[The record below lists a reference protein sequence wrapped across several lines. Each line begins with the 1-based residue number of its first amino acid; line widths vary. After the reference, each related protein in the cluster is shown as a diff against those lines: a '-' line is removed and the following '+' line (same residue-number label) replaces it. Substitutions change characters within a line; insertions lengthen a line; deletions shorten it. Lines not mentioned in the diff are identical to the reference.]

1 MDPSNSLTFCVRL
14 NYKRLGEKS
23 YVFFVE
29 SAQEG
34 GEPFLWVKAN
44 YPNSWFGFGNF
55 ETSMA
60 YSNWILNDPINEEFR
75 LDQYLIS
82 EVTLKS
88 RYNEPRYSEFRKIV
102 NENPAPILWIY
113 LAYYI

>member
-82 EVTLKS
+82 EVILLIDAFCNLNYSFFLTLIFPPDKM
-88 RYNEPRYSEFRKIV
+88 YCLLK
-102 NENPAPILWIY
+102 
-113 LAYYI
+113 